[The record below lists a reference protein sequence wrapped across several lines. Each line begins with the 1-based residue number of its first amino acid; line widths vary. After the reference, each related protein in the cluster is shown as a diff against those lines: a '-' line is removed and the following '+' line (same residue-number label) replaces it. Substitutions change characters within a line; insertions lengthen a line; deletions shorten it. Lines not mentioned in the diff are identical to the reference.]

1 MYLIYVY
8 VFIFILYIFFLRLFL
23 RLHFVFQG
31 LLERLQMDQP
41 VINLCIQGA
50 KKEKA
55 LQAVMDAKEDLLVKY
70 LSSCFIRCSHEEMIL
85 KSKVHKV
92 RQLF

>member
-1 MYLIYVY
+1 MN
-8 VFIFILYIFFLRLFL
+8 
-23 RLHFVFQG
+23 
-31 LLERLQMDQP
+31 QP

-92 RQLF
+92 KQLFWSLDYSPISPVNLINYSIVWIAILFEF

>member
-1 MYLIYVY
+1 MN
-8 VFIFILYIFFLRLFL
+8 
-23 RLHFVFQG
+23 
-31 LLERLQMDQP
+31 QP

-92 RQLF
+92 KQLFWSLDYSPISPVNQINYSIVWIAILFEF